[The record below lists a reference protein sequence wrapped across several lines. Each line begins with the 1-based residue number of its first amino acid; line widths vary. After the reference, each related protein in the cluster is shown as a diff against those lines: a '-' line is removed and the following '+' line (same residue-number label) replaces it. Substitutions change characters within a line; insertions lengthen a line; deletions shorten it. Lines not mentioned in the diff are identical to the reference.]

1 MIFKLTFLLQTFL
14 FSRLCFCL
22 QDFVK
27 IIRRL
32 LATVSING
40 LSYIDCDFQNP
51 NCMLMTRDD
60 ERNIKIDHRL
70 AKSNQLYGDAMR
82 EDPLKVDNISL
93 NVFRDNADRN
103 ATVRDRNNVS
113 PGKGETIMLLKIPR
127 FPPKLVKSES
137 PLHSLR
143 FGVF

>member
-1 MIFKLTFLLQTFL
+1 MQT
-14 FSRLCFCL
+14 
-22 QDFVK
+22 
-27 IIRRL
+27 
-32 LATVSING
+32 
-40 LSYIDCDFQNP
+40 
-51 NCMLMTRDD
+51 TRDD

-113 PGKGETIMLLKIPR
+113 PGKGETIMLWKIPR

-137 PLHSLR
+137 PLHSLH